1 MGLPVSREG
10 RHEPGQNYLFHWA
23 GLHFVAVLATWEPAS
38 AQTSEPILSVEVRT
52 QNAGIMRI
60 AMDPANRLRVTGCE
74 DKTVRLW
81 HISGRGEPPS
91 GERAGHGP
99 APLEGGG
106 GNH

>member
-1 MGLPVSREG
+1 MSAESVNDTCP
-10 RHEPGQNYLFHWA
+10 YLRIEA
-23 GLHFVAVLATWEPAS
+23 
-38 AQTSEPILSVEVRT
+38 LSVEVRT
-52 QNAGIMRI
+52 HNAGIMRI
-60 AMDPANRLRVTGCE
+60 AMDPSNRVRVTGCE